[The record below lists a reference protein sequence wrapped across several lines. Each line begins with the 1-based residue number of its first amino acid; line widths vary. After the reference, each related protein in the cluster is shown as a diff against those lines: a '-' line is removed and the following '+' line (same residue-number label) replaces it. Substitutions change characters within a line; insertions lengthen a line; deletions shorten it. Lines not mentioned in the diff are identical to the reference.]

1 MTVPPS
7 LDIPPQTVVTRPP
20 SLQTKDSSLAL
31 ASLITGILGW
41 TILPLLGSV
50 VAIITGHLAKK
61 EIKES
66 YGTISGS
73 GMASAGLI
81 LGYVQLGFFVL
92 AVLAIIVL
100 LLLFP
105 VNNLFG

>member
-7 LDIPPQTVVTRPP
+7 IDIPPQAVITPP
-20 SLQTKDSSLAL
+20 PTLQTKDSSLAL
-31 ASLITGILGW
+31 TSLITGILGW

-61 EIKES
+61 EIKDS

-81 LGYVQLGFFVL
+81 LGYVQLGFTVL
-92 AVLAIIVL
+92 ALLAIIVL
-100 LLLFP
+100 VLVFP
-105 VNNLFG
+105 VNSLFG